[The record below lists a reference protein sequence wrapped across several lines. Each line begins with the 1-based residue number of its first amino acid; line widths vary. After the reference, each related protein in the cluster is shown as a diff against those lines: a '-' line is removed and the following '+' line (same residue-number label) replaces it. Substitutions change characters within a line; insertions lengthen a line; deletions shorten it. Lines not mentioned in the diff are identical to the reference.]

1 MQVKFCYIYLRDLEL
16 NLPNYFRVSIKA
28 VANWQTRVTPKR
40 LFISSCILDVWRKM
54 NIEQMIAGIDI
65 PWTALTG
72 GMLIGLA
79 TTLFLLANGR
89 IAGISGIVGGIAGG
103 LLHFRWRDLDWRLA
117 FILGLVV
124 STLIWQQFFSL
135 PDVQIQASD
144 MMLVIAGVLVGFGT
158 RLGSGCTSGHG
169 VCGMA
174 RLSPRSVVAT
184 LMFMST
190 GFAVV
195 YLLRHVFV

>member
-1 MQVKFCYIYLRDLEL
+1 
-16 NLPNYFRVSIKA
+16 
-28 VANWQTRVTPKR
+28 
-40 LFISSCILDVWRKM
+40 M
-54 NIEQMIAGIDI
+54 NIEQIIAGIDI
-65 PWTALTG
+65 PWTALAG

-79 TTLFLLANGR
+79 TALFLLANGR